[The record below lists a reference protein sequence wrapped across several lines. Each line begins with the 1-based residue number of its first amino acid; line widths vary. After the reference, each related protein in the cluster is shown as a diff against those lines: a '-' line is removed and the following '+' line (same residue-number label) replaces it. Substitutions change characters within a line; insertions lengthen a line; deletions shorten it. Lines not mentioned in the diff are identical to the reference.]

1 MAKGEDISP
10 FVSAARRKQ
19 SKSAGNTQGKNKQYV
34 RALRRLCCVSELLAW
49 TSRSKLWT
57 VVPCARVSCYTAPAP
72 SCSGTE
78 TATAQR
84 PLHKGYRARSMDS
97 SRPSF
102 LAPSC
107 SASVPLHSHDK
118 NPGIQ
123 THQWCH
129 LSSSI
134 YRLERSLEPLKIYLS
149 IYLLYIK
156 SVLQANQKLEN

>member
-1 MAKGEDISP
+1 
-10 FVSAARRKQ
+10 VSYSRGRLGQ
-19 SKSAGNTQGKNKQYV
+19 SYGPWC
-34 RALRRLCCVSELLAW
+34 RAPNNAILLRRASAKLL
-49 TSRSKLWT
+49 
-57 VVPCARVSCYTAPAP
+57 V
-72 SCSGTE
+72 CSADTE
-78 TATAQR
+78 TVTAQR